1 MPFSSSFKPFSLL
14 VTGAPGWLANAV
26 LSRLGD
32 ALPALTRV
40 RCLVQPSHSDESIAA
55 WRRAYPSVREIVRG
69 DLREDESLEVA
80 CASMSGGVLLHS
92 AAIFHPHIPA
102 DWTAINRDGTVRL
115 AEIAK
120 RAGIK
125 RFVFISSIAAQGA
138 GSADTPLSEEQ
149 PCQPF
154 SAYGKSKFEA
164 EQALLRLHSPGEFE
178 AVILRPGQFYGTP
191 VPAHQVEFFQRV
203 MSGKITLTGGGRFT
217 RCLSH
222 IDDLADGVVTALHH
236 PRAAGTVFNLC
247 DEKIYT
253 EREIAEAVAE
263 ALDEPLEIASL
274 PPAAAEIAFRADRVL
289 LHFERYWQAL
299 HLFGESHRHMGAAS
313 AKARKVL
320 GFVSKTE
327 VREGMKRAVEWARGH
342 NLIDVEE

>member
-1 MPFSSSFKPFSLL
+1 MQFSSSFKPFSLL
-14 VTGAPGWLANAV
+14 VTGAPGWLASAV

-40 RCLVQPSHSDESIAA
+40 RCLVQPSHSDESVAQ
-55 WRRAYPSVREIVRG
+55 WRRANPSVREVLRG
-69 DLREDESLEVA
+69 DLREDESLEIA
-80 CASMSGGVLLHS
+80 CANMSGGVLLHA
-92 AAIFHPHIPA
+92 AAIFHPQSPA
-102 DWTAINRDGTVRL
+102 DWIAINRDGTVRL

-120 RAGIK
+120 RAGFK
-125 RFVFISSIAAQGA
+125 RFVYISSILAQGA
-138 GSADTPLSEEQ
+138 GSAETPLSEEQ
-149 PCQPF
+149 PCEPF
-154 SAYGKSKFEA
+154 SAYGRCKFEA

-191 VPAHQVEFFQRV
+191 VPPHQVEFFQRV
-203 MSGKITLTGGGRFT
+203 ATGHISLVGGGRFT

-236 PRAAGTVFNLC
+236 ARAAGTVFNLC

-263 ALDEPLEIASL
+263 ALNVPLRIASL
-274 PPAAAEIAFRADRVL
+274 PPVAAKVAYRADRAL
-289 LHFERYWQAL
+289 LHFERYWKAL
-299 HLFGESHRHMGAAS
+299 HLFGESHRHMGATS

-320 GFVSKTE
+320 GYECKTE
-327 VREGMKRAVEWARGH
+327 VREGMQRAVEWARGH
-342 NLIDVEE
+342 NLIDVED